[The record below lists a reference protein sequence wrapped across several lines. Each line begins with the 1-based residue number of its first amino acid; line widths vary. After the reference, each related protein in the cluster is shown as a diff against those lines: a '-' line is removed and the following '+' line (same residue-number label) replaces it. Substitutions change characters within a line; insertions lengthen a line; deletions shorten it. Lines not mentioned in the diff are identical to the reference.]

1 MKFIKEL
8 QHIKESGE
16 VQLIKEDKINILM
29 VGSSTKVKGG
39 MTTVVESF
47 VQHNFNINNMKLKY
61 IPTHIDKGILV
72 QLVFFT
78 IRLIEIL
85 FCLIFKN
92 IDIVHMHMSERGS
105 FKRKYLIYKLAK
117 MFNKKVITHTH
128 GAEFEEFFKKSNPKL
143 KSQIKELLRE
153 SDIVITLGNKWD
165 NIIKEIEPQAYTI
178 VLRNAVKIPEINN
191 DINDK
196 NIKVLFLAVLIKRK
210 GITDLI
216 EAAQEIIEE
225 VQSNKK
231 QIEFII
237 AGEGELKDSAKSLV
251 KELGLS
257 PYFNFVGW
265 VNGEDK
271 IKLLQETDI
280 FVLPSYNEG
289 LPLSILEAISYGIPI
304 ISTNVGSIDEA
315 VKNEKNGYLVNPG
328 DKVAL
333 SQAFIKLISSGEIKS
348 MGLESRNISKKHFNI
363 DVYFENIINIYRKLV
378 NKN

>member
-1 MKFIKEL
+1 M
-8 QHIKESGE
+8 
-16 VQLIKEDKINILM
+16 IKEDKINILM